1 MSPKPKSSVFPQLGT
16 QKSKWKRFG
25 EHLGIFHPLKKSWGS
40 LGKKNCPLK
49 ITVLSVSDGSSVCD
63 TKTNF
68 AVEKKRASIINCW
81 CCNTHIIMPYSII
94 TATQAS
100 VDTGW
105 AIAAVSHLNNVGDS
119 GGISDNGEGLYN
131 PFSSRSYRK
140 KEKKISI
147 GGVQA
152 ATAVLDRALTEY
164 CHERNEVHGC
174 LITLPDI
181 MGVSLQGAC
190 LS

>member
-1 MSPKPKSSVFPQLGT
+1 
-16 QKSKWKRFG
+16 
-25 EHLGIFHPLKKSWGS
+25 
-40 LGKKNCPLK
+40 
-49 ITVLSVSDGSSVCD
+49 
-63 TKTNF
+63 
-68 AVEKKRASIINCW
+68 
-81 CCNTHIIMPYSII
+81 MPYSII

-119 GGISDNGEGLYN
+119 GGISDNGEGFYH

-190 LS
+190 SS